1 VTPVTQDCTRLFGYL
16 SENLGDD
23 FYVMSLK
30 NSYDQ
35 LKFKSY
41 IFNERNFPSINYRS
55 ETDDLSLHECLS
67 AKINKTTNKLDF
79 FATHCTG
86 KKNIFCQK
94 VLFVK
99 PNCSEKLHFKN
110 QSWIS
115 ILLNSS
121 LKLKYEQSIA
131 YQKAEIMDMI
141 KRIDMEKAYQS
152 IFKSLW
158 YSYLPCYDVKN
169 ISSTFREMSLIKY
182 CEWKGIQIPCSEVFT
197 SFPTDEG
204 LCCSFNMKAA
214 DEIYK
219 ESIFRDTLQA
229 MQRSDKVNSYST
241 QNLFSTD
248 VIINEPEVGI
258 KKGLTVLLDSHSNLL
273 HLGSYDEDF
282 HDFTTI
288 IQSGGSFPL
297 MNQKGLILRPG
308 HNNLITLTSSIIQA
322 DENVR
327 NLYKEDRNC
336 LFPDENSNLTL
347 HKKYSY
353 ANCKFECS
361 LGYAKE
367 KVFKMHGKKCQPWF
381 FPVLND
387 SSTICDPWIS
397 NKFFQ
402 LMNDEISDSL
412 CSHCLPDCSFTFYE
426 PSVVAVPFKQCDA
439 SNFGVSQFCQFKT
452 SQPLIDSVL
461 LQTIREYP
469 DPNNYFRYDPP
480 NYIQTMAEQERFLAS
495 DIFNKSP
502 VFYSAFS
509 QDIAMVQIIYQ
520 KSTLV
525 KIQTQLTMNWID
537 YFSMVGGLFGLVLG
551 MGFYSLFDIIWLFIR
566 ITFKNFDS
574 TRWIA

>member
-1 VTPVTQDCTRLFGYL
+1 
-16 SENLGDD
+16 
-23 FYVMSLK
+23 MSLK
-30 NSYDQ
+30 NSYEQ

-41 IFNERNFPSINYRS
+41 IFNKTNFSSINYRS
-55 ETDDLSLHECLS
+55 ETDDLSLHGCLS
-67 AKINKTTNKLDF
+67 AKINKTTKKLDF
-79 FATHCTG
+79 FATHCTE
-86 KKNIFCQK
+86 KKLIFCQK

-99 PNCSEKLHFKN
+99 PNCSERSNFRN

-121 LKLKYEQSIA
+121 LKLKYEKAIA

-141 KRIDMEKAYQS
+141 NRIDMEKAYQS
-152 IFKSLW
+152 ILKSLW
-158 YSYLPCYDVKN
+158 YSYIPCYDVKN
-169 ISSTFREMSLIKY
+169 ISKSFLEMSLIKY
-182 CEWKGIQIPCSEVFT
+182 CEWKGIQIPCSAVFT
-197 SFPTDEG
+197 SFPTDKG

-229 MQRSDKVNSYST
+229 MQRLDKANSFST
-241 QNLFSTD
+241 LDYLSTD
-248 VIINEPEVGI
+248 VIINEPQVGI
-258 KKGLTVLLDSHSNLL
+258 KKGLTVLLDTHSDSLF
-273 HLGSYDEDF
+273 LGSYDEDF

-288 IQSGGSFPL
+288 IQSSGSFPL
-297 MNQKGLILRPG
+297 MSQKGLIVRPG

-322 DENVR
+322 HESIRYLN
-327 NLYKEDRNC
+327 KEDRNC
-336 LFPDENSNLTL
+336 LFPEENSNLTI

-361 LGYAKE
+361 FGYAKE
-367 KVFKMHGKKCQPWF
+367 KIYKRHGKKCQPWF

-387 SSTICDPWIS
+387 SSTICDPWIA

-402 LMNDEISDSL
+402 IMNNEISDSL

-426 PSVVAVPFKQCDA
+426 PSVVAVPFKKCDA
-439 SNFGVSQFCQFKT
+439 SNLGVSQFCQLRT
-452 SQPLIDSVL
+452 NQPLINNVL
-461 LQTIREYP
+461 YQFVTQKT
-469 DPNNYFRYDPP
+469 DPTYFFHYTPPSYMSYSKDQVRYIS
-480 NYIQTMAEQERFLAS
+480 Y
-495 DIFNKSP
+495 DIFNKAP
-502 VFYSAFS
+502 VFYSAYS

-537 YFSMVGGLFGLVLG
+537 YFSIVGSLFGLVLG
-551 MGFYSLFDIIWLFIR
+551 MGFYSFFDVIWLFIR
-566 ITFKNFDS
+566 ITFKYFDS